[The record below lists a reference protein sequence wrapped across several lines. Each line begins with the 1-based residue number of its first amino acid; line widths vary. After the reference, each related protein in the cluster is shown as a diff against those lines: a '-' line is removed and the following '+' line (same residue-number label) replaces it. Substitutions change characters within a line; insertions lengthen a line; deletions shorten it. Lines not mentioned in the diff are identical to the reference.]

1 MKIQGQTPAATYTKT
16 IALPRPDGSEWILSI
31 TPLPLGFH
39 RRLHERGIVS
49 PAPPRRVARDSN
61 GQPLKDR
68 SGLAVMM
75 QDDHDAGYQ
84 AEVVRHQQEL
94 AALMVFEGLR
104 HDPGI
109 EFETQPPSEGTWQ
122 PFAAALCDEFEAAGW
137 SLGDLTIVCEEI
149 CRLSNLLDDHLQE
162 AEQVFSS
169 PAPDANAAT
178 R

>member
-1 MKIQGQTPAATYTKT
+1 MKFHGQSPTATYTKT
-16 IALPRPDGSEWILSI
+16 IALSRPDGSEWILNI
-31 TPLPLGFH
+31 APLALGFH
-39 RRLHERGIVS
+39 RRLHERGIVP

-84 AEVVRHQQEL
+84 AGVVRHQQEL
-94 AALMVFEGLR
+94 AALMVYEGLQ
-104 HDPGI
+104 HDPEI
-109 EFETQPPSEGTWQ
+109 EFESRPPPDGSWQ
-122 PFAAALCDEFEAAGW
+122 PFAAALCEEFEAAGW

-149 CRLSNLLDDHLQE
+149 CRLSNLLDEHLGR

-169 PAPDANAAT
+169 PAPDANAAN